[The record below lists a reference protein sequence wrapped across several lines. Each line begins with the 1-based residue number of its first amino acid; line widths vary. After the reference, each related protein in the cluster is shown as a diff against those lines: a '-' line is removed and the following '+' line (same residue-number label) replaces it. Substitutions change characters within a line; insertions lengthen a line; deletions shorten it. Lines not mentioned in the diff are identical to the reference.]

1 MVILLKQHAP
11 QAEQDRLLS
20 WLRELGAEVRVT
32 GTPER
37 PFFCL
42 TGDISR
48 IDPEPCG
55 ALPGRG
61 GRPPAD
67 GAVPPVQPPPAPE
80 PTVVSVGGARF
91 GGGNFGLI
99 AGAVRR
105 GIGGADLYGSP
116 AGQGRG
122 RLPAARRGIQAAHL
136 SL

>member
-1 MVILLKQHAP
+1 MVILLKQHTP
-11 QAEQDRLLS
+11 QAEQERLLA

-48 IDPEPCG
+48 IDPSL
-55 ALPGRG
+55 A
-61 GRPPAD
+61 
-67 GAVPPVQPPPAPE
+67 
-80 PTVVSVGGARF
+80 ARF
-91 GGGNFGLI
+91 P
-99 AGAVRR
+99 AVE
-105 GIGGADLYGSP
+105 DGSP

>member
-11 QAEQDRLLS
+11 QAEQERLLS

-48 IDPEPCG
+48 IDPGLAARFPAVEDVLRLTEPYPLCSRR
-55 ALPGRG
+55 LH
-61 GRPPAD
+61 
-67 GAVPPVQPPPAPE
+67 PE

-99 AGAVRR
+99 AGPCAVESEEQN
-105 GIGGADLYGSP
+105 LYGSP

-122 RLPAARRGIQAAHL
+122 RLPAARRGVQAAHL